1 MTLDSSAWHRGGAW
15 VVAQLVLFALIFVS
29 WFFGPG
35 VTRLG
40 WIVALT
46 GAVVAGA
53 AIRAMGRSLTALPV
67 PRPDG
72 ELIVDG
78 PYSMMRHPIYFGGV
92 LFFAGLSLVFSAWG
106 LVLTAVLALF
116 WVAKARVEERHL
128 AERFQGYAEYRRRT
142 WF

>member
-1 MTLDSSAWHRGGAW
+1 M
-15 VVAQLVLFALIFVS
+15 S

-46 GAVVAGA
+46 GAVVVGA
-53 AIRAMGRSLTALPV
+53 ARWAMGRSFTVFPA

-72 ELIVDG
+72 ELVVEG
-78 PYSMMRHPIYFGGV
+78 PYSMMRHPMYVGGV
-92 LFFAGLSLVFSAWG
+92 FFFAGLSLVFSVWG
-106 LVLTAVLALF
+106 LVLTGILALF
-116 WVAKARVEERHL
+116 WVAKARREERYL
-128 AERFQGYAEYRRRT
+128 LERFRSYAAYRRRT